1 MHVMTLEN
9 VSKSYSDKTLFNDI
23 NFSINDTDKI
33 GLIGINGTGKTTLLR
48 IIAGAEYAD
57 TGNII
62 NMKNIRIGYLSQTP
76 EFDSNA
82 TVIEQVF
89 KGDSQVL
96 RLVRDYESITSELE
110 KSPSDQTLIDQ
121 QLELMTKM
129 NAQNAWELESQVKN
143 GSYQTRHSRFQV
155 KDRHT

>member
-62 NMKNIRIGYLSQTP
+62 NMKKI
-76 EFDSNA
+76 
-82 TVIEQVF
+82 
-89 KGDSQVL
+89 
-96 RLVRDYESITSELE
+96 
-110 KSPSDQTLIDQ
+110 
-121 QLELMTKM
+121 
-129 NAQNAWELESQVKN
+129 LESAICHKLLSLIQMQQ
-143 GSYQTRHSRFQV
+143 S
-155 KDRHT
+155 